1 MIAPRPQQSATGSA
15 GAPAFPLLLK
25 IRTPTSTVVMSRPA
39 QAAESVRCRDPAV
52 DSSPPAAGAPQKLF
66 WQKSNMRDFAAM
78 LTPQRL
84 ARLKDVCASRMA
96 GLRIV
101 LDGLGDPGNRAAVI
115 RSSEALGC
123 FRSAVHP
130 PEFGIRAHV
139 LKHTHDHAL
148 WRPYVTVLHVISGCC
163 TSTLCRVRR

>member
-1 MIAPRPQQSATGSA
+1 MAI
-15 GAPAFPLLLK
+15 
-25 IRTPTSTVVMSRPA
+25 
-39 QAAESVRCRDPAV
+39 
-52 DSSPPAAGAPQKLF
+52 
-66 WQKSNMRDFAAM
+66 
-78 LTPQRL
+78 TPQRL

-123 FRSAVHP
+123 CRSAVHP

-148 WRPYVTVLHVISGCC
+148 WRPYVTVLHVVSGCC

>member
-1 MIAPRPQQSATGSA
+1 
-15 GAPAFPLLLK
+15 
-25 IRTPTSTVVMSRPA
+25 
-39 QAAESVRCRDPAV
+39 
-52 DSSPPAAGAPQKLF
+52 
-66 WQKSNMRDFAAM
+66 MRDLAAMAM

-84 ARLKDVCASRMA
+84 ARLKDVCAARMA

-123 FRSAVHP
+123 FP
-130 PEFGIRAHV
+130 HV

-148 WRPYVTVLHVISGCC
+148 WRPYVTVLHLVSGCC
-163 TSTLCRVRR
+163 TCTLCRVRR

>member
-1 MIAPRPQQSATGSA
+1 LIAPRPQQSATGSA

-25 IRTPTSTVVMSRPA
+25 IRTPTSTEVMSRPA
-39 QAAESVRCRDPAV
+39 QAAESVRSRGRRLIQVRCCPRAWA
-52 DSSPPAAGAPQKLF
+52 PPRKKRLCGMAI
-66 WQKSNMRDFAAM
+66 
-78 LTPQRL
+78 TPQRL

-123 FRSAVHP
+123 CRSAVHP

-148 WRPYVTVLHVISGCC
+148 WRPYVTVLHVVSGCC

>member
-1 MIAPRPQQSATGSA
+1 
-15 GAPAFPLLLK
+15 
-25 IRTPTSTVVMSRPA
+25 
-39 QAAESVRCRDPAV
+39 
-52 DSSPPAAGAPQKLF
+52 
-66 WQKSNMRDFAAM
+66 MRDFAAM
-78 LTPQRL
+78 AITPQRL

-148 WRPYVTVLHVISGCC
+148 WRPYVTVLHVVSGCC